1 MLKFLFHARTIILAA
16 IVLMAVTTVVP
27 ARSATVTSLTDAPGN
42 QDAGAAANHTLSFTT
57 PTGASEGSAMTIT
70 FDASFDTALITED
83 DVDVADDGVDLTTA
97 ADCSGTERA
106 SVSIAADV
114 VTITIC
120 AGDGG
125 AIVGGSVVEV
135 QIGENA
141 TSSGTGSNRITN
153 PSSVGTYSIS
163 LDGTFGDDGNVWIP
177 IITSGGLPI
186 SAIVPSAGGGGGGGG
201 GLPAA
206 TCTDSEFPI
215 ILGVQVDDVSSSSAD
230 VSWIT
235 SENATSEVDY
245 GLTSSYG
252 LLATGGVTQY
262 HTVPLTGL
270 SEGTV
275 YHFRVRSAD
284 GCPNEAVSGDFTFT
298 TLDTTAP
305 VISNIV
311 VSNITTSSVTISW
324 TTNEPTTGVVSVFLG
339 SVLVTT
345 ATSASSSTAHS
356 VIVSGLA
363 DATTYAFFIEA
374 EDAFD
379 NSSTSVTQSFT
390 TLADLPPANVS
401 GLTVVPGDGEN
412 TLSWTLPAETD
423 LASLTLV
430 WRTDRFP
437 TSFTDGNLIGLGLV
451 EVYEHTGLVNG
462 TTYYYGLF
470 VHDNVGQ
477 TSSGALVSGTP
488 SMIPATPVEDAE
500 EVEEVEEEVEDDH
513 EEDAEEE
520 EVPSSDEAEPL
531 GDESLDGE
539 SDSEDDGD
547 DLVEETLGSGAA
559 ACGNLVCEA
568 GETKASC
575 PADCAF
581 EVIPPTPTAG
591 GTLLDLD
598 YLVALDT
605 IELFPVS
612 GVVDVLPGRP
622 LRLLARADA
631 VPDGAGVQALVGSSR
646 YLMERTGDVFSAIVT
661 LPPQT
666 GTIQL
671 RLLSVLPEHEYVLA
685 DSLLRLTP
693 FGFTFEVLE
702 GGRERLGYAR
712 VTLLVQRGGIF
723 SPWDGSPYGQLNPQ
737 TTPQDGSFAWYVPQG
752 TYNVSAS
759 ADGYRP
765 TQTAPRFVTNSIVTE
780 TIELKREPPPIA
792 QVITSLAPPLK
803 KLQAVAGILSE
814 NAAEVLRTARDN
826 RMVQKGV
833 NVAAPVILTTSVAS
847 AIVLSASFDLLPF
860 LQYLL
865 TSPVLLFWRRRR
877 KRWGV
882 VYDAVSK
889 QPVDLSMVRLYRL
902 ADGRLVQSRVTDRY
916 GRYFFLVD
924 PGSYRLAA
932 AKAGFG
938 FPSGYLKGQRQDG
951 GFLDLYHGEPIEVT
965 AEHALVAANV
975 PLDPLSTG
983 AQHAPWRIRA
993 KRVLRTVQHLAA
1005 LSGIL
1010 VALAI
1015 LILRPGVYAGVVL
1028 GVQLSIYLLI
1038 RRLAKPRRK
1047 PRGWGIVYDER
1058 TRRPLSNVVVR
1069 VFEPVYNKLLATA
1082 MTDRRGRY
1090 NFLVGPNEYYARFR
1104 KDGYE
1109 ETEVKPIDLSAA
1121 KEPTD
1126 IAIDVT
1132 LKKRL

>member
-1 MLKFLFHARTIILAA
+1 
-16 IVLMAVTTVVP
+16 
-27 ARSATVTSLTDAPGN
+27 
-42 QDAGAAANHTLSFTT
+42 
-57 PTGASEGSAMTIT
+57 MTIT
-70 FDASFDTALITED
+70 FDASFDTSSLTED

-97 ADCSGTERA
+97 ANCSGTERA
-106 SVSIAADV
+106 SVSIASDV

-125 AIVGGSVVEV
+125 AIAGGSIVEI
-135 QIGENA
+135 QIGTNA

-153 PSSVGTYSIS
+153 PSSVGTYTID
-163 LDGTFGDDGNVWIP
+163 LDGAFGDDGNVWIP
-177 IITSGGLPI
+177 ILTTGGLPV

-201 GLPAA
+201 GGLPTA

-215 ILGVQVDDVSSSSAD
+215 IWGVQVNDVTSSSAS

-235 SENATSEVDY
+235 SENATSNVDY
-245 GLTSSYG
+245 GPTSSYG
-252 LLATGGVTQY
+252 FLATGGVTQY
-262 HTVPLTGL
+262 HTVPLLGL

-284 GCPNEAVSGDFTFT
+284 GCPNETVSGDFTFT
-298 TLDTTAP
+298 TLDTTSP
-305 VISNIV
+305 VISNV
-311 VSNITTSSVTISW
+311 AVLNITTSSATISW

-345 ATSASSSTAHS
+345 ATSASSLTSHS

-363 DATTYAFFIEA
+363 DATTYSFFIEA

-379 NSSTSVTQSFT
+379 NSSTSVTQSFA

-401 GLTVVPGDGEN
+401 GLTIASGDGQN
-412 TLSWTLPAETD
+412 TLAWTLPAETD
-423 LASLTLV
+423 LTSLTLV

-451 EVYEHTGLVNG
+451 EVYLHTGLVNG

-470 VHDNVGQ
+470 VHDNAGQ
-477 TSSGALVSGTP
+477 TSSGALVSGRP
-488 SMIPATPVEDAE
+488 EEVEEAE
-500 EVEEVEEEVEDDH
+500 EVEEVEEIEEVE
-513 EEDAEEE
+513 EEDVHGDEISDDEDTDTLE
-520 EVPSSDEAEPL
+520 SDEAVSL
-531 GDESLDGE
+531 GGDGI
-539 SDSEDDGD
+539 
-547 DLVEETLGSGAA
+547 V
-559 ACGNLVCEA
+559 CGNAICEE
-568 GETKASC
+568 GETETSC
-575 PADCAF
+575 PADCVLVL
-581 EVIPPTPTAG
+581 EEPTPTAG
-591 GTLLDLD
+591 GSLLDLD

-605 IELFPVS
+605 IELFPVL
-612 GVVDVLPGRP
+612 GVVGVLPGRP
-622 LRLLARADA
+622 LRLLARVDG
-631 VPDGAGVQALVGSSR
+631 VPDGAGVQALLGANR
-646 YLMERTGDVFSAIVT
+646 YLMERTGDVFSAIVM
-661 LPPQT
+661 LPPQA
-666 GTIQL
+666 GTLQL
-671 RLLSVLPEHEYVLA
+671 RILSVLPEREYFLA
-685 DSLLRLTP
+685 NASLRLTP
-693 FGFTFEVLE
+693 FGFTFEMFE
-702 GGRERLGYAR
+702 GERERLGYAR

-723 SPWDGSPYGQLNPQ
+723 SPWDGAPFGQLNPQ

-765 TQTAPRFVTNSIVTE
+765 TQTAPRFVTNAIVTE
-780 TIELKREPPPIA
+780 MIELLREPPPIA
-792 QVITSLAPPLK
+792 QVITSPAPPLK

-814 NAAEVLRTARDN
+814 SLAEALDTARDN
-826 RMVQKGV
+826 RTVQQGV
-833 NVAAPVILTTSVAS
+833 NVAAPVILTTSAAS

-889 QPVDLSMVRLYRL
+889 QPVDLSIVRLYRL

-938 FPSGYLKGQRQDG
+938 FPSAYLQGQRQDG

-975 PLDPLSTG
+975 PLDPVSTG

-1028 GVQLSIYLLI
+1028 GVQSLIYLLI

-1047 PRGWGIVYDER
+1047 PRGWGIVYDEH

-1090 NFLVGPNEYYARFR
+1090 NFLVGPNEYYARFG

-1109 ETEVKPIDLSAA
+1109 EKEVKPIDLSEA